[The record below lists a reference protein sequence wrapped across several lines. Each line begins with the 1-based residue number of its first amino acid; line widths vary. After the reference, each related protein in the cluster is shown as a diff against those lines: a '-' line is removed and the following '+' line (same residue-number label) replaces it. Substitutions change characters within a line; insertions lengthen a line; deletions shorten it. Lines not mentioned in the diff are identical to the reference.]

1 MDARDPTAGDL
12 PNELGTSV
20 AITPH
25 PARGASGPG
34 SVRSTELGA
43 GEVVTGRT
51 GEAQP
56 FQPSVV
62 RGSGWRPVE
71 PWRSDP
77 GRRCTLDS
85 PCPTA

>member
-43 GEVVTGRT
+43 GDVVTGRT
-51 GEAQP
+51 GDGAAVP
-56 FQPSVV
+56 AV
-62 RGSGWRPVE
+62 RGPRIGMVAGAIVAERP
-71 PWRSDP
+71 
-77 GRRCTLDS
+77 GS
-85 PCPTA
+85 PVHP